1 MMRHKAHI
9 PSVTPLAYMRCDEG
23 EEKNCPEN
31 GELGFYSAMPVID
44 TDDFDALGF
53 FHEEVGRITTSDAA
67 NCRWFVS
74 SFGRFL
80 GGRRI
85 VFSDITV
92 ELVDSYRSYLVNEGF
107 KSTTISRYCERFRS
121 LYNKA
126 VKRGLAPKSD
136 AFAGIGSRRERSVP
150 KTLSGGGSPL
160 DAVRRVASCDFG
172 GQPLFGQ
179 TRDLFL
185 FSLYACGMSFADMA
199 RLKKSYVKGGRL
211 LLPSGGSLPLLPGMV
226 RIMGRYDAWDGEY
239 LLPVLRSG
247 SPEPDMVRRG
257 RSYLHNVEGVFRM
270 AGMSCVAD
278 ADFSLRLW
286 IDIAMELKVPAEVV
300 SAAVP
305 RVPDGS
311 PLGHMNTSGAT
322 DYCTVDGALAR
333 VAESVVDCAEHWHVM
348 RLKPGISCEC
358 VASLLERESGI
369 GADAVYCPCEEI
381 VRRVGGKLT
390 VEIRSVIRNVM
401 FFRVSDDKLP
411 TVAKSLENAAWI
423 YRNGRSADAEYAVV
437 PEYELYKFRVVVSKL
452 TDDMEFMPAE
462 RSEWSKGRSV
472 RITGGSLNG
481 YEGKI
486 LNMDAGA
493 KGCRR
498 EILVRITTDTGIKV
512 VAEVPDIFI
521 ELLR

>member
-1 MMRHKAHI
+1 
-9 PSVTPLAYMRCDEG
+9 MRCDEG

-31 GELGFYSAMPVID
+31 GELGFYLTMPVVD
-44 TDDFDALGF
+44 TDNFDADVLGF
-53 FHEEVGRITTSDAA
+53 FYEEVGRITTSDAA

-92 ELVDSYRSYLVNEGF
+92 ELVDSYRRYLVNEGL

-126 VKRGLAPKSD
+126 VKRGLAPESD
-136 AFAGIGSRRERSVP
+136 AFVSIGARRERAARGTV
-150 KTLSGGGSPL
+150 SGGGSPL
-160 DAVRRVASCDFG
+160 DAARRVVSFDFG
-172 GQPLFGQ
+172 GRTLFGQ
-179 TRDLFL
+179 TRDLFI
-185 FSLYACGMSFADMA
+185 FSLYACGMSFAGMA
-199 RLKKSYVKGGRL
+199 RLRKSSVKGGRL

-226 RIMGRYDAWDGEY
+226 RIMGRYDAWDEEY

-247 SPEPDMVRRG
+247 SPEPDMDRRE

-278 ADFSLRLW
+278 ADLSLRLW
-286 IDIAMELKVPAEVV
+286 IEIALELKVPAEVV
-300 SAAVP
+300 SAAVS

-311 PLGHMNTSGAT
+311 PLGYVNPSAVT
-322 DYCTVDGALAR
+322 DYSTVDGVVAR
-333 VAESVVDCAEHWHVM
+333 VADSIADCAEHWHVM
-348 RLKPGISCEC
+348 RLKPGISCDC

-381 VRRVGGKLT
+381 VRRVGRRLT
-390 VEIRSVIRNVM
+390 VETRSVIRNVM
-401 FFRVSDDKLP
+401 FFRVSDDKLMMS
-411 TVAKSLENAAWI
+411 VKSLAEYAWI

-437 PEYELYKFRVVVSKL
+437 PEYELYKFRTVVSKF
-452 TDDMEFMPAE
+452 TDDMEFLPAG
-462 RSEWSKGRSV
+462 RSEWSRGRSV
-472 RITGGSLNG
+472 RITGGSLKG

-486 LNMDAGA
+486 LNMDTGA

-521 ELLR
+521 ELL